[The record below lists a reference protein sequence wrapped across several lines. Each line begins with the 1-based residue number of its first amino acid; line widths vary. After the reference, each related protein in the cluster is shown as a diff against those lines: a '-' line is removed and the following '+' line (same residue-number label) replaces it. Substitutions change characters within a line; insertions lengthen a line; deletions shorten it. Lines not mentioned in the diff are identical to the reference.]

1 MCVKCVDMRIKW
13 ANIRGG
19 SQMKQVWGGIREG
32 DVERKSAKEGSKWKW
47 REGKYK
53 VESYSLSVC
62 FHFLLWLDFV
72 AIVNFCIIRIISWVA
87 HNNSYNMKL
96 IICLSM
102 RSHRIFPVLTST
114 LLYVSI
120 CNLGWIRPGAKNTCW
135 EKQIKCLQTL
145 FISDID

>member
-53 VESYSLSVC
+53 VKGGILFSKCVFSFFALARFCSYSQ
-62 FHFLLWLDFV
+62 FL
-72 AIVNFCIIRIISWVA
+72 
-87 HNNSYNMKL
+87 HNQNYFMSG
-96 IICLSM
+96 S
-102 RSHRIFPVLTST
+102 
-114 LLYVSI
+114 
-120 CNLGWIRPGAKNTCW
+120 
-135 EKQIKCLQTL
+135 
-145 FISDID
+145 

>member
-1 MCVKCVDMRIKW
+1 MSKYK
-13 ANIRGG
+13 GG
-19 SQMKQVWGGIREG
+19 SQMKQVWSGIREG

-53 VESYSLSVC
+53 VKGGILFSKCVFS
-62 FHFLLWLDFV
+62 FFV
-72 AIVNFCIIRIISWVA
+72 AIVDFCIIRIISWVA
-87 HNNSYNMKL
+87 HSNSYNMKL

-114 LLYVSI
+114 LLYVSF
-120 CNLGWIRPGAKNTCW
+120 CNLGWIRFGAKNTCW